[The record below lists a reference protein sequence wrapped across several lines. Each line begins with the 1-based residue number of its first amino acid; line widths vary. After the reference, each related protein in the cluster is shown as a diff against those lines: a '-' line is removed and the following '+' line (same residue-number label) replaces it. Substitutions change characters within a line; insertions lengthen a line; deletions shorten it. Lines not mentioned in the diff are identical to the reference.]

1 MLCVVRL
8 VTNLSESQNIDNHI
22 STLTGLLEAEGW
34 LSPHSKHSISVSS
47 IYEWTLST
55 DSNCWRSRGTDH
67 TDEIY
72 RPHSTMAR
80 LPKCILGVFK
90 NCRIQQ
96 GSTPKCPKMTTVCA
110 VRIIYQNQA
119 MRTGW
124 DPTVTWSNR
133 RQISFE
139 LWNQLLKTI
148 FNCKLWNRWSAY
160 SSTTPVIF
168 LLFHFSERYS
178 KPIPISPECRH
189 SPIF

>member
-1 MLCVVRL
+1 MLAPFMNEL
-8 VTNLSESQNIDNHI
+8 YLQTP
-22 STLTGLLEAEGW
+22 TAEGAT
-34 LSPHSKHSISVSS
+34 PA
-47 IYEWTLST
+47 EEQTTLMKST
-55 DSNCWRSRGTDH
+55 GH
-67 TDEIY
+67 TQ
-72 RPHSTMAR
+72 PCPGFLNAV
-80 LPKCILGVFK
+80 LGVFK

-96 GSTPKCPKMTTVCA
+96 GSTAKYLKMTTVCA

-124 DPTVTWSNR
+124 DPTVTWSNS

-148 FNCKLWNRWSAY
+148 FNCKPWNRWSAY
-160 SSTTPVIF
+160 SSAKPVIF
-168 LLFHFSERYS
+168 LLFRFSERYS